1 MTIFIKIGNFHQ
13 KSTILLKMDWFGDVK
28 QILET

>member
-13 KSTILLKMDWFGDVK
+13 KSTILLKMDWYDDEK
-28 QILET
+28 QLLET